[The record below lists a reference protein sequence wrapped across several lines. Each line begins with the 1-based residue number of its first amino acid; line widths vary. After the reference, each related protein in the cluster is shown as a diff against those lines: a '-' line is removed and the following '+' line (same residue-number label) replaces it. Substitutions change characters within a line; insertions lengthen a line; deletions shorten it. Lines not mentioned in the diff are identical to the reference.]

1 MVDDRRSYA
10 RGDHHDLMINQ
21 TKPQQR
27 VDDDNYLTR
36 LLGGVHVSLGVKMW
50 QNREKRSRG
59 NRDEEEQKRDESEL
73 SQRGGEDI

>member
-1 MVDDRRSYA
+1 
-10 RGDHHDLMINQ
+10 
-21 TKPQQR
+21 
-27 VDDDNYLTR
+27 
-36 LLGGVHVSLGVKMW
+36 VHVSLGVKMW